1 MRQRARATNGTEDGL
16 TILEVVIA
24 LTIFAIVITGL
35 ATSTA
40 LGLRIVSASNG
51 RQIAS
56 QLATKELERLRRTAY
71 DDIALSATPSLVA
84 GTLDSALVGSPA
96 TDFAVPGAGTEPL
109 VVSATGKVGH
119 TDTEADGVTLKPK
132 TVEGFSF
139 TITRYV
145 TWVDDPDLPLI
156 QDYKRATIAVQWRQ
170 KTATGG
176 ASRVVLSS
184 IFSVGKVVFP

>member
-1 MRQRARATNGTEDGL
+1 MGDIEAEEPVSRESGF

-24 LTIFAIVITGL
+24 MTIFAIVLTGL

-56 QLATKELERLRRTAY
+56 QLATKELEQLRRAAY
-71 DDIALSATPSLVA
+71 TSIGLTVAPSLVA
-84 GTLDSALVGSPA
+84 GSLDSQLSGSPP

-109 VVSATGKVGH
+109 VLGGTVAH
-119 TDTEADGVTLKPK
+119 TDTLADGVTLKP
-132 TVEGFSF
+132 TPVEGFSF

-145 TWVDDPDLPLI
+145 TWVDDPDLSGP
-156 QDYKRATIAVQWRQ
+156 QNYKRVTIAVEWRQ
-170 KTATGG
+170 KSISGG
-176 ASRVVLSS
+176 PSRVVLSS
-184 IFSVGKVVFP
+184 LFGLGKVVFA